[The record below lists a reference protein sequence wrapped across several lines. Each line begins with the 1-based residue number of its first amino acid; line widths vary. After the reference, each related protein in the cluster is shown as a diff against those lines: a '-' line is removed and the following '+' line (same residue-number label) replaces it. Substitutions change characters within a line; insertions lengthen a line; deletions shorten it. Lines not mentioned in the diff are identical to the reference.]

1 VTGYTVDPGALYV
14 TAESVQAVLD
24 ELGNLGLNGEQESG
38 SPIENVALSSDDMGS
53 EALAAITADALLRA
67 HYALRTALHNGG
79 QLVSA
84 LGNIR
89 ASYLRA
95 ESQVSNLF
103 GQIHHALST
112 ATNRL
117 STGSVASRPSVGQL
131 ANPASG
137 GQG

>member
-1 VTGYTVDPGALYV
+1 MTGYTVDPGALYV

-95 ESQVSNLF
+95 ESQVSTLF

-112 ATNRL
+112 ATNR
-117 STGSVASRPSVGQL
+117 SPTGSVDSRPSVGQS